1 MNPRASIDTTFDF
14 RTDTPEGKDPD
25 KFSPTLRRF
34 HRLLW
39 SKPLPCGSEF
49 HLVETTPR
57 TYLHHRSDLGEFWL
71 ASDAVVPS
79 FTRNKHVKP
88 LIEDIP
94 AAELDAF
101 NTIGYSI
108 GGMMLWPGNRVEGKM
123 TINGARGFHPRLKDR
138 FDLSLECVRLY
149 YAGLS
154 APLEDTLARH
164 ADFFG
169 LFESFHGFVK
179 FFLLQDLVSPDLN
192 KVRTMLPFQGFDASP
207 LPQTTAEYLAY
218 KRSAIAFI
226 EARNKRILE
235 WSKSFVETPS
245 QQ

>member
-1 MNPRASIDTTFDF
+1 MSSRPSIDPTFDF
-14 RTDTPEGKDPD
+14 RTDTPDGKDPD
-25 KFSPTLRRF
+25 SHSPTLRRY

-39 SKPLPCGSEF
+39 SKALPSGNEF

-57 TYLHHRSDLGEFWL
+57 TYLHHLSDLGEFWL

-79 FTRNKHVKP
+79 FTRDKHVKP

-94 AAELDAF
+94 AAELNAF

-108 GGMMLWPGNRVEGKM
+108 GGMMLWPGNRVNQKM

-138 FDLSLECVRLY
+138 FDLTLECVRLY

-154 APLEDTLARH
+154 APLEDTFARH

-169 LFESFHGFVK
+169 LFENFHGFVE

-192 KVRTMLPFQGFDASP
+192 EVRTMLPFQGFDSSP
-207 LPQTTAEYLAY
+207 LPQTTEQYISY
-218 KRSAIAFI
+218 KRNAIAFI
-226 EARNKRILE
+226 EARNRRISA
-235 WSKSFVETPS
+235 WSSS
-245 QQ
+245 ALCDL